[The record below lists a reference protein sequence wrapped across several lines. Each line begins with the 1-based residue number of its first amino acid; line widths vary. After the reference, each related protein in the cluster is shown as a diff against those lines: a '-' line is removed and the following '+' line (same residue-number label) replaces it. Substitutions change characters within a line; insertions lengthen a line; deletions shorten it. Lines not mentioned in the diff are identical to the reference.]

1 MYVLFICVQRVHTE
15 VKIGLYICSHS
26 GYMSMHKF
34 SYVLYVCI
42 IQNNTLEQVITVYG
56 G

>member
-1 MYVLFICVQRVHTE
+1 MSVMFICVQTVHTE
-15 VKIGLYICSHS
+15 VKIGLYTCSHS

-34 SYVLYVCI
+34 SYMLYICI
-42 IQNNTLEQVITVYG
+42 IQNNTLEQVIAVYG